1 MPRVEFCGGVHT
13 AQKQRSMQI
22 SIGFCTHFIGISMVL
37 VSVLGSVN
45 EPLGLLTPKII
56 FVGIEER
63 TKITKEHTGS
73 DTIDQKAVCF
83 NRFLNIFFH

>member
-22 SIGFCTHFIGISMVL
+22 SIGFCTHFIGISMVS

-73 DTIDQKAVCF
+73 DTIDQKTVCF
-83 NRFLNIFFH
+83 NRFLKFFFH